1 MARKP
6 RVQDKGMI
14 HHVIV
19 RGNNSQNI
27 FYDDTDRV
35 RYLHLLHRYKNRF
48 KFKIL
53 AYCFMDNHIH
63 LLLKQSEIELSR
75 FMAGLQQSYTQ
86 YFNSKYQE
94 TGHVFEQ
101 RFKSF
106 PCSDEAYYLAL
117 VAYIHNNPKKA
128 GIVEDAGKYIW
139 SSHIEI
145 INPREDNLCDIN
157 ELFELIGRDHSSS
170 ITEYLWLLGEADDI
184 ELKAYYMNSEELEIS
199 ESSAWID
206 SREEVIN
213 KKVHTIDEMN
223 NIIFQVKKEVFFKM
237 SDYGKIFTIVAINH
251 SLLSNNDIAK
261 YLNIKPTSVS
271 RYKKLYFDCK
281 FHKYLYDVLDK
292 IDEMFYYV

>member
-48 KFKIL
+48 QFKIL

-86 YFNSKYQE
+86 YFNSKYDE